1 MRCVN
6 SARIDG
12 TDPGPAISLSTNP
25 RGPNLN
31 GLAPKGKPASAAFMA
46 ARTQKW
52 LERLR
57 DANVLRNSLGIGV
70 AHMTEEDLAALE
82 AAVQLLEIPG
92 LAARL
97 TDMLG
102 KPIELIGKG
111 LPASVSQE
119 ITAAAFKAI
128 ELALKAALLTMRR
141 KPKAASK
148 LLHKALATATGTA
161 GGAFGLAT
169 LPIELPVS
177 TLIMLRSIADIAR
190 SEGEN
195 LSDPETALSCV
206 QVFAL

>member
-1 MRCVN
+1 M
-6 SARIDG
+6 
-12 TDPGPAISLSTNP
+12 
-25 RGPNLN
+25 
-31 GLAPKGKPASAAFMA
+31 
-46 ARTQKW
+46 
-52 LERLR
+52 LR
-57 DANVLRNSLGIGV
+57 DANVLRNSIGIGL

-141 KPKAASK
+141 KPKAASE
-148 LLHKALATATGTA
+148 LLHKDFASA
-161 GGAFGLAT
+161 
-169 LPIELPVS
+169 
-177 TLIMLRSIADIAR
+177 
-190 SEGEN
+190 
-195 LSDPETALSCV
+195 SCV
-206 QVFAL
+206 SG